1 MRVRARLAS
10 SQERKVFAS
19 VHGQK
24 DNYSVKVFV
33 AATNMA
39 DDADKK
45 KEEQERIGVY
55 VCHCGTN
62 IGGTVDCSAVS
73 EYAKDLKDV
82 VVSRDYVYTCSE
94 PGQMQIVD
102 DIKKYN
108 LTKVVVASCS
118 PKMHEKTFRKTI
130 QEAGLNPYVLEMVNL
145 REQCSWVH
153 HDKAEATRKA
163 KSLVRGGVQR
173 AARLQALFPK
183 EMTMSKDV
191 LVIGGGIAGI
201 SASLQLANSGYKVFL
216 VEKQASIG
224 GRMAQLSK
232 TFPTLDC
239 APCIL
244 SPKMVDVG
252 AHPNI
257 VLFTGSQVVDFTG
270 SPGSYQVKVRVGP
283 RGVDPKKCIGCAK
296 CEKVCP
302 AKTPNEFEECLYER
316 KAIHKVFP
324 QAVPASYV
332 IDFETCKECGAC
344 EKVCSAHA
352 IDMEEKEKFQEFE
365 VGAAIVATGF
375 DMFDVKKLH
384 EYDTSLPDVITATQM
399 ERLMIN
405 ECGAGMVLKRKADGN
420 RVKKVAY
427 VLCAGSRTR
436 KVGMPYCSKI
446 CCNYAIKQSV
456 ILRKTF
462 PYMQVYVY
470 YIDIRAAGRGFE
482 EFYVRSQEEFGV
494 KFIHGKVSDIQ
505 KGKTG
510 IMVRAEDVT
519 LGEIIENEFDMVVLC
534 TAMMPSKGTE
544 ELAKILKMPLGDD
557 GFVSEKHPKLE
568 PVSTHRSGIF
578 AAGVILGP
586 KDVRDSVVDG
596 RSTAAH
602 VIEFLGAGKMLV
614 DPVKAFVADG
624 MKCTKWKA
632 CEAICP
638 VKAIQV
644 DEVPR
649 VDSIACIGCGAC
661 VSECPESVF
670 ELAHYTT
677 SQIDEEIKGILE
689 GPGEDLRIIGFFGDT
704 LAYVAAD
711 SAGTARMEYPPS
723 IRMMRVPSAA
733 RIGRREILRAFA
745 EGADGVILSDEEN
758 GEIQHIVELRLK
770 SLGPELDA
778 LGIGKDRVTF
788 VPMLLPIYKV
798 LPKLVDN
805 FDKKVKTLGKLS
817 KEARAKALEASKKKV
832 DPVFGPKGTA
842 GPEQSAHAGH

>member
-1 MRVRARLAS
+1 
-10 SQERKVFAS
+10 
-19 VHGQK
+19 
-24 DNYSVKVFV
+24 
-33 AATNMA
+33 MA
-39 DDADKK
+39 DEQAKDKK
-45 KEEQERIGVY
+45 KELQERIGVY

-62 IGGTVDCSAVS
+62 IAGTVDCSAVAQ
-73 EYAKDLKDV
+73 YAQGLKNV

-94 PGQMQIVD
+94 PGQNQIID

-130 QEAGLNPYVLEMVNL
+130 EAAGLNPYLLEMVNI

-153 HDKAEATRKA
+153 KDKVEGTKKA
-163 KSLVRGGVQR
+163 KDLVRGGVLR
-173 AARLQALFPK
+173 AARLEALYPK

-201 SASLQLANSGYKVFL
+201 SASLQLANSGFKVYL
-216 VEKQASIG
+216 VEKRTTIG

-252 AHPNI
+252 SHPNI
-257 VLFTGSQVVDFTG
+257 ALFTGTEVIGFSGT
-270 SPGSYQVKVRVGP
+270 PGNYKVKVRIAP
-283 RGVDPKKCIGCAK
+283 KGVDPKKCIGCAK

-302 AKTPNEFEECLYER
+302 VKTPNEFEECLYQR
-316 KAIHKVFP
+316 KAIYKAFP

-332 IDFETCKECGAC
+332 VDFEKCKKCGAC
-344 EKVCSAHA
+344 VKVCSAHA
-352 IDMEEKEKFQEFE
+352 IDIEDKENFQEFE
-365 VGAAIVATGF
+365 VGAAVVATGF
-375 DMFDVKKLH
+375 DMFDVKKLG

-446 CCNYAIKQSV
+446 CCNYAVKQSV

-470 YIDIRAAGRGFE
+470 YIDIRTAGRGFE

-494 KFIHGKVSDIQ
+494 KFIHGKVAEIQ
-505 KGKTG
+505 KGKNG
-510 IMVRAEDVT
+510 ILVRAEDVT

-534 TAMMPSKGTE
+534 TAMMPSKGTD
-544 ELAKILKMPLGDD
+544 ELADLLKVPLGED
-557 GFVSEKHPKLE
+557 GFVSEKHPKLD
-568 PVSTHRSGIF
+568 PVSTHRSGLF
-578 AAGVILGP
+578 AAGVVLGP

-602 VIEFLGAGKMLV
+602 VIEFLGTGKILV
-614 DPVKAFVADG
+614 DPVKAIVSDG
-624 MKCTKWKA
+624 AKCTKWKA

-644 DEVPR
+644 DEFPR
-649 VDSIACIGCGAC
+649 VDTIACIGCGAC
-661 VSECPESVF
+661 VSECPEGVF
-670 ELAHYTT
+670 ELAHYTN
-677 SQIDEEIKGILE
+677 SQIDSEILGILE
-689 GPGEDLRIIGFFGDT
+689 EPSEDARIIGFFGDV

-733 RIGRREILRAFA
+733 RIGRREILKAFA
-745 EGADGVILSDEEN
+745 EGADGVLLSDEEN
-758 GEIQHIVELRLK
+758 GEVQHIVETRLK
-770 SLGPELDA
+770 AIGTELDA
-778 LGIGKDRVTF
+778 LGVGKERVIF

-798 LPKLVDN
+798 LPKMVDT
-805 FDKKVKTLGKLS
+805 FDKKIKQLGKLP
-817 KEARAKALEASKKKV
+817 KDVRQKALEASMKKA
-832 DPVFGPKGTA
+832 DPVFGPKGSA
-842 GPEQSAHAGH
+842 GESQFAHTRH

>member
-1 MRVRARLAS
+1 M
-10 SQERKVFAS
+10 
-19 VHGQK
+19 
-24 DNYSVKVFV
+24 
-33 AATNMA
+33 
-39 DDADKK
+39 DKK
-45 KEEQERIGVY
+45 KGKEKGRAEERIGVY

-62 IGGTVDCSAVS
+62 IAGSVDCKNVADF
-73 EYAKDLKDV
+73 AQGLKGV

-94 PGQMQIVD
+94 PGQMQIVE
-102 DIKKYN
+102 DIKKHN

-118 PKMHEKTFRKTI
+118 PKMHEKTFRKTL
-130 QEAGLNPYVLEMVNL
+130 QDAGLNPYALEMVNL

-153 HDKAEATRKA
+153 KDKAEATDKA
-163 KSLVRGGVQR
+163 RDLVRGGVYR
-173 AARLQALFPK
+173 ASRLEALFPK

-201 SASLQLANSGYKVFL
+201 SAALQLANSNFKVYL
-216 VEKQASIG
+216 VEKKPTIG

-244 SPKMVDVG
+244 SPKMVDAG
-252 AHPNI
+252 SHPNI
-257 VLFTGSQVVDFTG
+257 ALYSGTEVVDFSG
-270 SPGSYQVKVRVGP
+270 FPGNYKVKLRINAK
-283 RGVDPKKCIGCAK
+283 GVDPKKCIGCAK
-296 CEKVCP
+296 CERVCP
-302 AKTPNEFEECLYER
+302 VKTPNEFEECLYER
-316 KAIHKVFP
+316 KSIYKPFP

-332 IDFETCKECGAC
+332 IDFERCTKCGRC
-344 EKVCSAHA
+344 VKVCSAHA
-352 IDMEEKEKFQEFE
+352 INMEDTDRFQELE
-365 VGAAIVATGF
+365 VGAVIVATGF
-375 DMFDVKKLH
+375 DMFDVKNLH

-482 EFYVRSQEEFGV
+482 EFYVRSMEEFGV
-494 KFIHGKVSDIQ
+494 KYIHGKVSDVQ
-505 KGKTG
+505 KGTNG
-510 IMVRAEDVT
+510 ILVRAEDVT

-534 TAMMPSKGTE
+534 TAMMPSKGTA
-544 ELAKILKMPLGDD
+544 ELAKLLKMPLGED
-557 GFVSEKHPKLE
+557 GFVSEKHPKME
-568 PVSTHRSGIF
+568 PVATHRSGIF
-578 AAGVILGP
+578 AAGVVLGP

-602 VIEFLGAGKMLV
+602 VIEFLGTGKMLV
-614 DPVKAFVADG
+614 DPVKATVTDG
-624 MKCTKWKA
+624 IKCTKWKA

-638 VKAIQV
+638 VRAIQV
-644 DEVPR
+644 DEFPR

-661 VSECPESVF
+661 VSECPEGVF
-670 ELAHYTT
+670 DLAHYTD
-677 SQIDEEIKGILE
+677 SQIHEEIKGILDKDAK
-689 GPGEDLRIIGFFGDT
+689 GVRILGFFGDI

-711 SAGTARMEYPPS
+711 TAGTARLEYPPS

-733 RIGRREILRAFA
+733 RIGRKEILLAFA
-745 EGADGVILSDEEN
+745 SGADGVALSDEEG
-758 GEIQHIVELRLK
+758 GEIAHIVESRLK
-770 SLGPELDA
+770 ALAPELDT
-778 LGIGKDRVTF
+778 LGIGKDRVVF
-788 VPMLLPIYKV
+788 IPMLLPVYKV
-798 LPKLVDN
+798 LPKLVDM
-805 FDKKVKTLGKLS
+805 FDKKIKQLGKVP
-817 KEARAKALEASKKKV
+817 KEAREKALEASRRKSA
-832 DPVFGPKGTA
+832 PVFGPKGSA
-842 GPEQSAHAGH
+842 GPDQAPRAGH

>member
-1 MRVRARLAS
+1 MAEDLD
-10 SQERKVFAS
+10 EGKDKVE
-19 VHGQK
+19 GQP
-24 DNYSVKVFV
+24 
-33 AATNMA
+33 
-39 DDADKK
+39 
-45 KEEQERIGVY
+45 EERIGVY

-62 IGGTVDCSAVS
+62 IAGTVDCPGVA
-73 EYAKDLKDV
+73 EYARGLKGV

-94 PGQMQIVD
+94 PGQMQIVE
-102 DIKKYN
+102 DIKEHK

-118 PKMHEKTFRKTI
+118 PKMHEKTFRKTL
-130 QEAGLNPYVLEMVNL
+130 QDAGLNPYALEMVNL

-153 HDKAEATRKA
+153 KDKVEATDKAKD
-163 KSLVRGGVQR
+163 LVRGGVFR
-173 AARLQALFPK
+173 ASRLEALFPK
-183 EMTMSKDV
+183 EMTMSKEV

-201 SASLQLANSGYKVFL
+201 SAALQLANSDFRVHL
-216 VEKQASIG
+216 VEKSSTIG

-252 AHPNI
+252 SHPNI
-257 VLFTGSQVVDFTG
+257 ALYTRTEVGDFSG
-270 SPGSYQVKVRVGP
+270 SPGDYKVKLKMKA
-283 RGVDPKKCIGCAK
+283 RGVDPKKCIGCAR

-302 AKTPNEFEECLYER
+302 AKTLNEFEECLYER
-316 KAIHKVFP
+316 KAIYKPFP

-332 IDFETCKECGAC
+332 IDFENCKKCGAC
-344 EKVCSAHA
+344 VKVCSAHA
-352 IDMEEKEKFQEFE
+352 IDMEETDKTQELE
-365 VGAAIVATGF
+365 VGAVIVATGF
-375 DMFDVKKLH
+375 DMFDVKNLH

-436 KVGMPYCSKI
+436 KIGMPYCSKI

-482 EFYVRSQEEFGV
+482 EFYVRSMEEFGV
-494 KFIHGKVSDIQ
+494 KYIHGKVSDIQ
-505 KGKTG
+505 KGSNG

-534 TAMMPSKGTE
+534 TAMIPSKGTA
-544 ELAKILKMPLGDD
+544 ELAKLLKMPLGED

-568 PVSTHRSGIF
+568 PVATHKSGIF
-578 AAGVILGP
+578 AAGVVLGP

-602 VIEFLGAGKMLV
+602 VIEFLGTGKMLV
-614 DPVKAFVADG
+614 DPVKAVVTDG

-632 CEAICP
+632 CESICP

-644 DEVPR
+644 DEFPR
-649 VDSIACIGCGAC
+649 VDTIACIGCGAC
-661 VSECPESVF
+661 VSECPEGVF
-670 ELAHYTT
+670 DLAHYTT
-677 SQIDEEIKGILE
+677 SQIDEEIKGLLDKE
-689 GPGEDLRIIGFFGDT
+689 AKGLRILGFFGDV

-711 SAGTARMEYPPS
+711 TAGTARLEYPPS

-733 RIGRREILRAFA
+733 RIGRREILLAFA
-745 EGADGVILSDEEN
+745 SGADGVALSDEEG
-758 GEIQHIVELRLK
+758 GEVAHIVEERLRALA
-770 SLGPELDA
+770 PELDS
-778 LGIGKDRVTF
+778 LGIGKERVVF
-788 VPMLLPIYKV
+788 IPMLLPVYKV
-798 LPKLVDN
+798 LPKLIDT
-805 FDKKVKTLGKLS
+805 FDKKIKQLGKLPI
-817 KEARAKALEASKKKV
+817 EVREKALEASRRKST
-832 DPVFGPKGTA
+832 PVFGPKGFA
-842 GPEQSAHAGH
+842 DKGQGSRAGH

>member
-1 MRVRARLAS
+1 
-10 SQERKVFAS
+10 
-19 VHGQK
+19 
-24 DNYSVKVFV
+24 
-33 AATNMA
+33 MA
-39 DDADKK
+39 DDEVKDKK
-45 KEEQERIGVY
+45 KEDQERIGVY

-62 IGGTVDCSAVS
+62 IAGTVDCSAVAQ
-73 EYAKDLKDV
+73 YAQGLKDV

-94 PGQMQIVD
+94 PGQNQIID
-102 DIKKYN
+102 DIKKYG

-118 PKMHEKTFRKTI
+118 PKMHEKTFRKTL
-130 QEAGLNPYVLEMVNL
+130 QAAGLNPYVLEMVNI

-153 HDKAEATRKA
+153 KDKVEGTKKA
-163 KSLVRGGVQR
+163 KDLVRGGVLR
-173 AARLQALFPK
+173 AARLEALYPK

-201 SASLQLANSGYKVFL
+201 SASLQLANSGFKVYL
-216 VEKQASIG
+216 VEKMTTIG

-252 AHPNI
+252 SHPNI
-257 VLFTGSQVVDFTG
+257 ALFTGTEVVGFSGT
-270 SPGSYQVKVRVGP
+270 PGSYKVKVRIGP
-283 RGVDPKKCIGCAK
+283 KGVDPRKCIGCAK

-302 AKTPNEFEECLYER
+302 AKTLNEFEECLYER
-316 KAIHKVFP
+316 KAIYKAFP

-332 IDFETCKECGAC
+332 VDFERCKKCGAC
-344 EKVCSAHA
+344 VKVCSAHA
-352 IDMEEKEKFQEFE
+352 IDLEDKEKFQEFE
-365 VGAAIVATGF
+365 VGAAVVATGF
-375 DMFDVKKLH
+375 DMFDVKKLE
-384 EYDTSLPDVITATQM
+384 EYDTSLPDVITGTQM

-446 CCNYAIKQSV
+446 CCNYAVKQSV

-470 YIDIRAAGRGFE
+470 YIDIRTAGRGFE

-494 KFIHGKVSDIQ
+494 KYIHGKVAEIQ
-505 KGKTG
+505 KGKNG
-510 IMVRAEDVT
+510 ILVRAEDVT

-534 TAMMPSKGTE
+534 TAMVPSKGTQ
-544 ELAKILKMPLGDD
+544 ELADLLKVPLGED
-557 GFVSEKHPKLE
+557 GFVSEKHPKLD
-568 PVSTHRSGIF
+568 PVSTHRSGLF
-578 AAGVILGP
+578 AAGVALGP

-602 VIEFLGAGKMLV
+602 VIEFLGTGRMLV
-614 DPVKAFVADG
+614 DPVKAIVSDG
-624 MKCTKWKA
+624 AKCAKWKA

-661 VSECPESVF
+661 VSECPEGVF
-670 ELAHYTT
+670 ELAHYTN
-677 SQIDEEIKGILE
+677 SQIDSEISGILE
-689 GPGEDLRIIGFFGDT
+689 EPSEDVRIIGFFGDV

-745 EGADGVILSDEEN
+745 EGADGVLFSDEEN
-758 GEIQHIVELRLK
+758 GEVQHIVETRLK

-778 LGIGKDRVTF
+778 LGIGKERVTF

-798 LPKLVDN
+798 LPKMVDT
-805 FDKKVKTLGKLS
+805 FDKKVKQLGKVP
-817 KEARAKALEASKKKV
+817 KDIRQKALEASKKKA

-842 GPEQSAHAGH
+842 GESQLTHAGH

>member
-1 MRVRARLAS
+1 
-10 SQERKVFAS
+10 
-19 VHGQK
+19 
-24 DNYSVKVFV
+24 
-33 AATNMA
+33 MA
-39 DDADKK
+39 EETETKK
-45 KEEQERIGVY
+45 KVEEKKERIGVY

-62 IGGTVDCSAVS
+62 IAATVDCKAVS
-73 EYAKDLKDV
+73 EYAQGLEGV
-82 VVSRDYVYTCSE
+82 VVSRDNVYTCSE
-94 PGQMQIVD
+94 PGQNQIVE
-102 DIKKYN
+102 DIKKFG

-130 QEAGLNPYVLEMVNL
+130 QDAGLNPYSLEMINL

-153 HDKAEATRKA
+153 KDKNEGTKKA
-163 KSLVRGGVQR
+163 KDLVRGGVLR
-173 AARLQALFPK
+173 AARLEALYPK

-201 SASLQLANSGYKVFL
+201 SASLQLANSGYKVYL
-216 VEKQASIG
+216 VEKRPSIG

-244 SPKMVDVG
+244 SPRMVDV
-252 AHPNI
+252 AANPNI
-257 VLFTGSQVVDFTG
+257 ALYTGTEVVNFSGT
-270 SPGSYQVKVRVGP
+270 PGSYKVKVRIGAK
-283 RGVDPKKCIGCAK
+283 GVDPKKCIGCAK

-302 AKTPNEFEECLYER
+302 VRSLNEFEECLYER
-316 KAIHKVFP
+316 KAIYKPFP

-332 IDFETCKECGAC
+332 VDFERCKKCGAC
-344 EKVCSAHA
+344 VKVCSAHA
-352 IDMEEKEKFQEFE
+352 IDLEEKERYQEFE

-375 DMFDVKKLH
+375 DMFDVKKLK

-436 KVGMPYCSKI
+436 KVGVPYCSKI

-462 PYMQVYVY
+462 PYMQVYIY

-482 EFYVRSQEEFGV
+482 EFYVRSQEEYGV

-505 KGKTG
+505 KGANG

-534 TAMMPSKGTE
+534 TAMLPSKGTDA
-544 ELAKILKMPLGDD
+544 LAKLLKVPLGED
-557 GFVSEKHPKLE
+557 GFISEKHPKLD
-568 PVSTHRSGIF
+568 PVSSHRSGIF
-578 AAGVILGP
+578 AAGVVLGP

-602 VIEFLGAGKMLV
+602 AIEFLGTGKMLI
-614 DPVKAFVADG
+614 DPVKAFVVDG

-638 VKAIQV
+638 VKAIAV
-644 DEVPR
+644 DEFPR
-649 VDSIACIGCGAC
+649 IDTIACIGCGAC
-661 VSECPESVF
+661 VSECPERVLD
-670 ELAHYTT
+670 LAHYTD
-677 SQIDEEIKGILE
+677 SQIDAEMRGIMDEEV
-689 GPGEDLRIIGFFGDT
+689 PDVRIVGFFGDT

-711 SAGTARMEYPPS
+711 SAGTARLEYPSS
-723 IRMMRVPSAA
+723 IRIMRVPSAA
-733 RIGRREILRAFA
+733 RISRREILRAFA
-745 EGADGVILSDEEN
+745 YGADGVLLSDEEG
-758 GEIQHIVELRLK
+758 GEISHIVEARLK
-770 SLGPELDA
+770 ALGPELDA
-778 LGIGKDRVTF
+778 LGIGRDRVTF
-788 VPMLLPIYKV
+788 VPMLLPVYKV
-798 LPKLVDN
+798 LPKYIDT
-805 FDKKVKTLGKLS
+805 FDKKIKQLGKLS
-817 KEARAKALEASKKKV
+817 KDVRKRARDAAELKV
-832 DPVFGPKGTA
+832 EPVFGPKGTVGA
-842 GPEQSAHAGH
+842 GQLSHAGH

>member
-1 MRVRARLAS
+1 
-10 SQERKVFAS
+10 
-19 VHGQK
+19 
-24 DNYSVKVFV
+24 
-33 AATNMA
+33 MA
-39 DDADKK
+39 EDVDKK
-45 KEEQERIGVY
+45 KEKGTEGQKDRIGVY

-62 IGGTVDCSAVS
+62 IAGTVDCSAVA

-130 QEAGLNPYVLEMVNL
+130 QDAGLNPYLLEMVNL

-153 HDKAEATRKA
+153 KDKVEATKKA
-163 KSLVRGGVQR
+163 KDLVRGGVLR
-173 AARLQALFPK
+173 AARLEALYPK

-201 SASLQLANSGYKVFL
+201 SAALQLANSDYKVYM
-216 VEKQASIG
+216 VEKNATIG

-252 AHPNI
+252 SNPNI
-257 VLFTGSQVVDFTG
+257 ALYTGTEVVDFQGT
-270 SPGSYQVKVRVGP
+270 PGNYKVKVKIAP
-283 RGVDPKKCIGCAK
+283 RGVDPKKCVGCAK

-302 AKTPNEFEECLYER
+302 AKSWNEFEECLYQR
-316 KAIHKVFP
+316 KAIYKAFP

-332 IDFETCKECGAC
+332 IDFESCKQCGAC
-344 EKVCSAHA
+344 AKVCSAHA
-352 IDMEEKEKFQEFE
+352 INLEDKERFEEFE
-365 VGAAIVATGF
+365 VGAAILATGF

-470 YIDIRAAGRGFE
+470 YIDIRSAGRGFE

-505 KGKTG
+505 KGKNG

-519 LGEIIENEFDMVVLC
+519 LGDIIENEFDMVVLC

-544 ELAKILKMPLGDD
+544 GLAKLLKVPLGED
-557 GFVSEKHPKLE
+557 GFVSEKHPKLD
-568 PVSTHRSGIF
+568 PVATHRSGVF

-602 VIEFLGAGKMLV
+602 VIEFLGTGKMFV
-614 DPVKAFVADG
+614 DPVKAIVTDG

-644 DEVPR
+644 DEMPR

-661 VSECPESVF
+661 VAECPEKVF
-670 ELAHYTT
+670 ELAHYTD
-677 SQIDEEIKGILE
+677 SQTEEEIIGILE
-689 GPGEDLRIIGFFGDT
+689 EPSEEVKIIGFFGDT

-733 RIGRREILRAFA
+733 RIGRREILKAFA
-745 EGADGVILSDEEN
+745 YGADGVMLSDEEN
-758 GEIQHIVELRLK
+758 GEIQHIVETRLK
-770 SLGPELDA
+770 GLASELEA
-778 LGIGKDRVTF
+778 LGIGKARVTF

-798 LPKLVDN
+798 LPKFVDM
-805 FDKKVKTLGKLS
+805 FDKKIKQLGKVS
-817 KEARAKALEASKKKV
+817 SDVRQKALEASKKKT

-842 GPEQSAHAGH
+842 GPDQFAHAGH

>member
-1 MRVRARLAS
+1 
-10 SQERKVFAS
+10 
-19 VHGQK
+19 
-24 DNYSVKVFV
+24 
-33 AATNMA
+33 MA
-39 DDADKK
+39 EDVDKSKK
-45 KEEQERIGVY
+45 KEDQERIGVY

-62 IGGTVDCSAVS
+62 IAGTVDCSAVS
-73 EYAKDLKDV
+73 EYAHGLKDV

-94 PGQMQIVD
+94 PGQNQIVE
-102 DIKKYN
+102 DIKKYD

-118 PKMHEKTFRKTI
+118 PKMHEKTFRKTL
-130 QEAGLNPYVLEMVNL
+130 QDAGLNPYVLEMVNL

-153 HDKAEATRKA
+153 KDKVEATKKA
-163 KSLVRGGVQR
+163 KDLVRGGVLR
-173 AARLQALFPK
+173 AARLEALYPK
-183 EMTMSKDV
+183 EMTMSKEV

-201 SASLQLANSGYKVFL
+201 SAALQLANSGFKVYL
-216 VEKQASIG
+216 VEKRTTIG

-252 AHPNI
+252 SHPNI
-257 VLFTGSQVVDFTG
+257 ALFTGTEVVEFSGT
-270 SPGSYQVKVRVGP
+270 PGSYKVKVRIGP
-283 RGVDPKKCIGCAK
+283 KGVDPKKCIGCAK

-302 AKTPNEFEECLYER
+302 VKSLNEFEECLYER
-316 KAIHKVFP
+316 KAIYKAFP

-332 IDFETCKECGAC
+332 VDFEKCKKCGVC
-344 EKVCSAHA
+344 VKVCSAHA
-352 IDMEEKEKFQEFE
+352 INLEDTEKTQEFE

-375 DMFDVKKLH
+375 DMFDVKKLG

-446 CCNYAIKQSV
+446 CCNYAIKQSL

-494 KFIHGKVSDIQ
+494 KYIHGKVAEIQ
-505 KGKTG
+505 KGKNG
-510 IMVRAEDVT
+510 ILVRAEDVT

-544 ELAKILKMPLGDD
+544 ELARLLKVPLGED
-557 GFVSEKHPKLE
+557 GFVSEKHPKLD
-568 PVSTHRSGIF
+568 PVATHRSGVF
-578 AAGVILGP
+578 AAGVVLGP

-602 VIEFLGAGKMLV
+602 VIEFLGTGKMLV
-614 DPVKAFVADG
+614 DPVKAIVAEG
-624 MKCTKWKA
+624 TKCTKWKA

-644 DEVPR
+644 DEFPR
-649 VDSIACIGCGAC
+649 VESIACIGCGAC
-661 VSECPESVF
+661 VSECPEGVF
-670 ELAHYTT
+670 ELAHYTN
-677 SQIDEEIKGILE
+677 SQTDAEISGLLEE
-689 GPGEDLRIIGFFGDT
+689 PSEDVRIIGFFGDV

-711 SAGTARMEYPPS
+711 SAGTARMEYPAS

-733 RIGRREILRAFA
+733 RIGRREILKAFA
-745 EGADGVILSDEEN
+745 EGADGVMLSDEEN
-758 GEIQHIVELRLK
+758 GEIQHIVEERLK

-778 LGIGKDRVTF
+778 LGIGKDRVAF

-805 FDKKVKTLGKLS
+805 FDKKIKQLGKLP
-817 KEARAKALEASKKKV
+817 KEARQKALEAAKRKV
-832 DPVFGPKGTA
+832 DPVFGPRGSA
-842 GPEQSAHAGH
+842 GASQSAHPGH

>member
-1 MRVRARLAS
+1 
-10 SQERKVFAS
+10 
-19 VHGQK
+19 
-24 DNYSVKVFV
+24 
-33 AATNMA
+33 MA
-39 DDADKK
+39 DDEVKDKK
-45 KEEQERIGVY
+45 KEDQERIGVY

-62 IGGTVDCSAVS
+62 IAGTVDCSAVAQ
-73 EYAKDLKDV
+73 YAQGLKDV

-94 PGQMQIVD
+94 PGQNQIID
-102 DIKKYN
+102 DIKKYG

-118 PKMHEKTFRKTI
+118 PKMHEKTFRKTL
-130 QEAGLNPYVLEMVNL
+130 QAAGLNPYVLEMVNI

-153 HDKAEATRKA
+153 KDKVEGTKKA
-163 KSLVRGGVQR
+163 KDLVRGGVLR
-173 AARLQALFPK
+173 AARLEALYPK

-201 SASLQLANSGYKVFL
+201 SASLQLANSGFKVYL
-216 VEKQASIG
+216 VEKMTTIG

-252 AHPNI
+252 SHPNI
-257 VLFTGSQVVDFTG
+257 ALFTGTEVVGFSGT
-270 SPGSYQVKVRVGP
+270 PGSYKVKVRIGP
-283 RGVDPKKCIGCAK
+283 KGVDPRKCIGCAK

-302 AKTPNEFEECLYER
+302 AKTLNEFEECLYER
-316 KAIHKVFP
+316 KAIYKAFP

-332 IDFETCKECGAC
+332 VDFERCKKCGAC
-344 EKVCSAHA
+344 VKVCSAHA
-352 IDMEEKEKFQEFE
+352 IDLEDKEKFQEFE
-365 VGAAIVATGF
+365 VGAAVVATGF
-375 DMFDVKKLH
+375 DMFDVKKLE
-384 EYDTSLPDVITATQM
+384 EYDTSLPDVITGTQM

-446 CCNYAIKQSV
+446 CCNYAVKQSV

-470 YIDIRAAGRGFE
+470 YIDIRTAGRGFE

-494 KFIHGKVSDIQ
+494 KYIHGKVAEIQ
-505 KGKTG
+505 KGKNG
-510 IMVRAEDVT
+510 ILVRAEDVT

-534 TAMMPSKGTE
+534 TAMVPSKGTQ
-544 ELAKILKMPLGDD
+544 ELADLLKVPLGED
-557 GFVSEKHPKLE
+557 GFVSEKHPKLD
-568 PVSTHRSGIF
+568 PVSTHRSGLF
-578 AAGVILGP
+578 AAGVALGP

-602 VIEFLGAGKMLV
+602 VIEFLGTGRMLV
-614 DPVKAFVADG
+614 DPVKAIVSDG
-624 MKCTKWKA
+624 AKCAKWKA

-661 VSECPESVF
+661 VSECPEGVF
-670 ELAHYTT
+670 ELAHYTN
-677 SQIDEEIKGILE
+677 SQIDSEISGILE
-689 GPGEDLRIIGFFGDT
+689 EPSEDVRIIGFFGDV

-745 EGADGVILSDEEN
+745 EGADGVLFSDEEN
-758 GEIQHIVELRLK
+758 GEVQHIVETRLK
-770 SLGPELDA
+770 ALAPELDA

-798 LPKLVDN
+798 LPKMVDT
-805 FDKKVKTLGKLS
+805 FDKKVKQLGKVP
-817 KEARAKALEASKKKV
+817 KDIRQKALEASKKKA

-842 GPEQSAHAGH
+842 GESQLTHAGH